1 METKAGS
8 LDSSTTKLDRWLHAS
23 FAQGTLHTCKFFFA
37 NLLLLEIHPAGVSLL
52 RVGISTSSKIQT
64 LAPLLSPAEFM
75 SCKKSHEVELMS
87 EVIAVLAHHCHV
99 RQVFN
104 LGSGKGYLSSYL
116 ALCYGLKVY
125 GIDSSDGNSHGAAER
140 HRKLQRFW
148 KSYERKSALQVDGN
162 VVPKLAGC
170 MKCDESRCVTEIDST
185 LEETFAANS
194 LSPQTEGD
202 HIAEERTD
210 CHGKPHCLDV
220 SFVDHAEIDLD
231 PFLKELPQISFVPKA
246 GKQPLTWKEQRQR
259 REASIK
265 AKAQTTPQPSF
276 HLPVT
281 SHVTPKTKLSQLVG
295 ELEDSVLIGLHT
307 CGDLAATSL
316 RLFAKRP
323 ELRAICT
330 AGCCYHLLSE
340 EFELIERND
349 VNEVQGFPLSEF
361 LKSRRCA
368 LGRNVRMCACLAAER
383 VATGKVPPTESLFF
397 RAVLQVIIQEHFGV
411 LDSTKHVGK
420 TYARSSSFLD
430 YVRKS
435 LEKLSLDGS
444 QLSDGVI
451 QSYLDKYQPKMVELE
466 AFNMLKVLLAPC
478 IEGLILLDR
487 LCFLQEQEPEAYAV
501 LVPLFDPRTS
511 PRCFA
516 LIATKKDCLHIHK

>member
-1 METKAGS
+1 MRAAAGCTDPLRDTRRATARVNALVQRFRHLAATHTAEFYTS
-8 LDSSTTKLDRWLHAS
+8 NVWAEHVGLEPGPVLCRAREQARLMIEDDDDDDDECSSDDDEFTRKDDCPGQEPEKLRQLLDLRS
-23 FAQGTLHTCKFFFA
+23 FFR
-37 NLLLLEIHPAGVSLL
+37 GVSTARTYL
-52 RVGISTSSKIQT
+52 RNVTVSRSSVLHHLEAQQPHRA
-64 LAPLLSPAEFM
+64 APLLSPAEFM

-148 KSYERKSALQVDGN
+148 KSYERKSALQ
-162 VVPKLAGC
+162 
-170 MKCDESRCVTEIDST
+170 
-185 LEETFAANS
+185 
-194 LSPQTEGD
+194 
-202 HIAEERTD
+202 
-210 CHGKPHCLDV
+210 
-220 SFVDHAEIDLD
+220 
-231 PFLKELPQISFVPKA
+231 A